1 MVTTLRFVS
10 LLSVLAVIG
19 WLLLAESAR
28 QVARAEDD
36 VLTITP
42 VTARVPQGGTA
53 LLAIRAPGATAV
65 RVRQG
70 ETVFPADARGDDRW
84 EGVVGVWME
93 TKPGPLA
100 LTVEADIEGRMLTAP
115 VAVTV
120 TKRDFPIQ
128 RLRMSRSQASK
139 YEAPSVQE
147 EYRLIG
153 AALRHFTHGRA
164 WLGGFKR
171 PAAGRVSTR
180 YGTQRYRNGEKVGI
194 HKGIDIAAPKGAPIY
209 AANAGSVTLRRDFGL
224 HGRTL
229 VIDHGG
235 GIAGL
240 YLHLNDFGV
249 SEGQVVK
256 KGQLIA
262 RVGSTGAA
270 TGPHLHYALYAH
282 GTAIDPLL
290 METMPAGW

>member
-1 MVTTLRFVS
+1 MS
-10 LLSVLAVIG
+10 LLSLLAAAG
-19 WLLLAESAR
+19 WLLVAGGAR
-28 QVARAEDD
+28 HAARAVDD
-36 VLTITP
+36 VLTVTP
-42 VTARVPQGGTA
+42 ATARVPQGGAA
-53 LLAIRAPGATAV
+53 LLAIRAPRATAV
-65 RVRQG
+65 RVRLG
-70 ETVFPADARGDDRW
+70 ETVHPADARGDDRW
-84 EGVVGVWME
+84 EAVIGVWME

-100 LTVEADIEGRMLTAP
+100 LTVEADLDDRTLTAP
-115 VAVTV
+115 VALTV
-120 TKRDFPIQ
+120 TQRAFPIQ
-128 RLRMSRSQASK
+128 RLRMAREQAAK
-139 YEAPSVQE
+139 YTAPSVQE

-153 AALRHFTHGRA
+153 AALRRFTAGRA
-164 WLGGFKR
+164 WQGSFQR
-171 PAAGRVSTR
+171 PAAGRIATR

-194 HKGIDIAAPKGAPIY
+194 HKGIDIAAPRGAPVY
-209 AANAGSVTLRRDFGL
+209 AAHAGVVTLRRDFGL

-235 GIAGL
+235 GVAGL

-249 SEGQVVK
+249 SEGQTVK
-256 KGQLIA
+256 RGQLIA